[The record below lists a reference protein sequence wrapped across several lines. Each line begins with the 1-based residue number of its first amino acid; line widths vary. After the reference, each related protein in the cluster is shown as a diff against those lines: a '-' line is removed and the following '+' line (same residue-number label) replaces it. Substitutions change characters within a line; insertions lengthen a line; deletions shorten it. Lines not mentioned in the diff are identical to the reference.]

1 VSYNLERV
9 SKGSHLDTNPQVL
22 AQNAVSDPQSFSALY
37 DQYFPR
43 VYNYFRFRCNDRET
57 ADELVSQVFERLFI
71 QLPRYRADRGS
82 FDAWLF
88 TMARN
93 ILTDHFRAKK
103 MDNISWDSLTHEPY
117 NDSPESQVIIQE
129 TRAELL
135 SAIEKLDGRSRDLIG
150 LKFGA
155 QLTNRQI
162 AELSHLSESNVAVI
176 LYRAMTR
183 LREFLQMNYR
193 VSQPDRSLP

>member
-1 VSYNLERV
+1 VQ
-9 SKGSHLDTNPQVL
+9 K
-22 AQNAVSDPQSFSALY
+22 AVSDPQSFSALY

-43 VYNYFRFRCNDRET
+43 VYNYIRYRCNDRET
-57 ADELVSQVFERLFI
+57 ADDLVSQIFERLFV

-88 TMARN
+88 TMAGN
-93 ILTDHFRAKK
+93 ILTDYFRARKPES
-103 MDNISWDSLTHEPY
+103 ISWDILSREPFI
-117 NDSPESQVIIQE
+117 DSPENQVISQE
-129 TRAELL
+129 TQAELL
-135 SAIEKLDGRSRDLIG
+135 SAIEKLDARSRDLIG

-176 LYRAMTR
+176 LYRAMNR
-183 LREFLQMNYR
+183 LREDLQMNYR
-193 VSQPDRSLP
+193 ISQPERSSS